1 MKRLALI
8 GALAFAAP
16 ASAHDI
22 HADPAVKAR
31 LLPAGTAV
39 KKCGTSTCARTT
51 KLRVLALKW
60 SVGCNLSGDEIVHH
74 WEAGLRTALDAKHRR
89 DPADFGA
96 AHFWVDGDGTPA
108 KGADPQDDLFRDAPD
123 ILAAF
128 ADRSPKTGGRLRVG
142 VLPGSV
148 VAPHLAASCLTTED
162 GDGSEL
168 EAVDGRVLTVP
179 PRAKVRAASGRLIFD
194 LSVNAT
200 SLVRRKGS
208 SGVVLHAGQARRA
221 LSAAEVRSGDTTLRV
236 PPGRVRAWISLSGV
250 RSANTVRLTAK

>member
-1 MKRLALI
+1 MKRLALVL
-8 GALAFAAP
+8 ALAVAAP

-22 HADPAVKAR
+22 HADPAVRAK
-31 LLPAGTAV
+31 LLPAGTAISR
-39 KKCGTSTCARTT
+39 CGTSKCRRT
-51 KLRVLALKW
+51 KALRAIDLKW

-74 WEAGLRTALDAKHRR
+74 WEAGLRTALDAGHRR

-128 ADRSPKTGGRLRVG
+128 ADRSPKPGGRLRIG

-148 VAPHLAASCLTTED
+148 IAPHLAASCLTTED
-162 GDGSEL
+162 GDGSKL
-168 EAVDGRVLTVP
+168 ASIDGRALTVP
-179 PRAKVRAASGRLIFD
+179 PRAKVRAAGGRLIFD

-200 SLVRRKGS
+200 SLVRRKGA
-208 SGVVLHAGQARRA
+208 SGVVLHAGRARRA
-221 LSAAEVRSGDTTLRV
+221 LSVDDVRRGATALRV
-236 PPGRVRAWISLSGV
+236 PPGRVRAWVTFSGV
-250 RSANTVRLTAK
+250 RSANTVRLTA